1 MTSCGPLID
10 IIKSFVLF
18 QRIGFSLLCCC
29 LTLIFS
35 LLTMEILRSLFLSV
49 LQVKVWNTSSSFCF
63 VTFTEHNSG
72 VTAVTF
78 TNTGYVVLSAS
89 LDGTVRAF
97 DLHR

>member
-1 MTSCGPLID
+1 MLLQSSRTNFP
-10 IIKSFVLF
+10 VLF
-18 QRIGFSLLCCC
+18 YCITLTFSELM
-29 LTLIFS
+29 
-35 LLTMEILRSLFLSV
+35 MEILRILFLSF

-63 VTFTEHNSG
+63 VTFTEHTSG

-78 TNTGYVVLSAS
+78 TSNGYVILSAS

>member
-1 MTSCGPLID
+1 M
-10 IIKSFVLF
+10 
-18 QRIGFSLLCCC
+18 
-29 LTLIFS
+29 
-35 LLTMEILRSLFLSV
+35 MEILRILFLSF

-63 VTFTEHNSG
+63 VTFTEHTSG

-78 TNTGYVVLSAS
+78 TSNGYVILSAS